1 MTHVTITTNRNVL
14 ASSNHYAIYS
24 TTAVTMESS
33 MISVLSTTEVYSY
46 KYYSAIGTTTSMTSR
61 PVSTSQS
68 SVSNA
73 PILLVGAISTVF
85 ILLVVT
91 ILVILIVSVL
101 VCRRSQFGTSYTNSD
116 SEKVVDKH
124 EQQGN

>member
-1 MTHVTITTNRNVL
+1 MSFIFSTTHVTNRNVL
-14 ASSNHYAIYS
+14 ASSSHYAIYS

-33 MISVLSTTEVYSY
+33 MISVLSNTKVYSY

-68 SVSNA
+68 TVSNT
-73 PILLVGAISTVF
+73 LVGAISTVF

-101 VCRRSQFGTSYTNSD
+101 VCRRSHFGTSYTNSD
-116 SEKVVDKH
+116 SEKVH
-124 EQQGN
+124 EQQQGN